1 MVEMWVIS
9 LARNC
14 CVARTLP
21 RVGAGKTFE
30 RSNGLDTM
38 LYKNI
43 PFFCSWDDFNRG
55 VWWLSGRIAESKSS
69 EHGFEYVAMDSVGN
83 MRVVILCV
91 VIAAWLNVSQRRLVG
106 FRLDASARGWSVNR
120 FERSNR
126 RFNYSR
132 LGQNELVMIG
142 LARNGQS
149 RVSRE
154 HRCIRQRLS

>member
-1 MVEMWVIS
+1 MWVIS

-14 CVARTLP
+14 CVPRMLP

-69 EHGFEYVAMDSVGN
+69 ERGFEYVAMDSVGN
-83 MRVVILCV
+83 MRVVSLCA
-91 VIAAWLNVSQRRLVG
+91 VIAAWLNSSQRSLVG
-106 FRLDASARGWSVNR
+106 FWLDASATGWSVNR
-120 FERSNR
+120 SERSNR
-126 RFNYSR
+126 LDTALRFNYSR
-132 LGQNELVMIG
+132 LGQNELAMIG

-149 RVSRE
+149 RVKSRA
-154 HRCIRQRLS
+154 